1 MSNKIYLDYQATT
14 PVDEKILKKM
24 IPYFSENFGNPHSN
38 NHEFGRS
45 ANSAVDEAR
54 ANVANLINA
63 ETNEIIFTSGATESN
78 NLAIKSIAKNYFEK
92 DCQII
97 TVKTEHKCVL
107 ESCHELE
114 KEGFTVTYLDV
125 NEDGIIKLSDL
136 ENLLKEKP
144 ALVSIMHANN
154 EIGVLQPIKEIGEL
168 CKKYN
173 SIFHSDIAQSIGTQ
187 KIDVVEMNIDACS
200 ISAHKIYGPKGIGA
214 LYVSNHIKN
223 TLRPLMSGGGQEMN
237 LRSGTLSPA
246 LCVGIGEAC
255 KDISQNREKYTK
267 HFEEIKSTLVLE
279 LNNSNLDYVVI
290 ICAGIV
296 NIRDEWPLSNAD
308 LYEYAV
314 NKYGVSGLTDIKYYE
329 TKLVK
334 DSSGKVILPKG
345 RKVNQNFKLSYY
357 DNGIVYTN
365 DLTKLG
371 SNVVSLAN
379 PVNAISNYEY
389 ETIRNEEKRNIFV
402 LKSGFLQQFLDD
414 IKEIMVYDE
423 STQRIDDTT
432 AQTENLNISMP

>member
-24 IPYFSENFGNPHSN
+24 IPYFSEYFGNPHSN

-45 ANSAVDEAR
+45 ANNAVDEAR

-78 NLAIKSIAKNYFEK
+78 NFAIKSIAKDYFEK
-92 DCQII
+92 ECQII
-97 TVKTEHKCVL
+97 TAKTEHKCVL

-114 KEGFTVTYLDV
+114 KEGFQVTYLDV
-125 NEDGIIKLSDL
+125 DEDGIIKLSVL
-136 ENLLKEKP
+136 ENLLKEKK

-200 ISAHKIYGPKGIGA
+200 ISAHKIYGPKGIGS
-214 LYVSNHIKN
+214 LYISNNIKN

-246 LCVGIGEAC
+246 LCVGLGEAC
-255 KDISQNREKYTK
+255 RDISQNREKYTK
-267 HFEEIKSTLVLE
+267 HFEEIKSALLSD
-279 LNNSNLDYVVI
+279 LDSSNLDYVI
-290 ICAGIV
+290 NG
-296 NIRDEWPLSNAD
+296 NI
-308 LYEYAV
+308 
-314 NKYGVSGLTDIKYYE
+314 K
-329 TKLVK
+329 
-334 DSSGKVILPKG
+334 
-345 RKVNQNFKLSYY
+345 
-357 DNGIVYTN
+357 
-365 DLTKLG
+365 
-371 SNVVSLAN
+371 
-379 PVNAISNYEY
+379 
-389 ETIRNEEKRNIFV
+389 
-402 LKSGFLQQFLDD
+402 
-414 IKEIMVYDE
+414 
-423 STQRIDDTT
+423 QRIPN
-432 AQTENLNISMP
+432 NLNISIKGKVAEQMFNFMPHIALSSGSACTSGTIERSHVLSAMKLDDSRIDGSFRISAGRSTTKDEIKELIKNLIK

>member
-14 PVDEKILKKM
+14 PVDEKILNKM

-45 ANSAVDEAR
+45 ANNAVDEAR

-63 ETNEIIFTSGATESN
+63 ETNEIVFTSGATESN

-114 KEGFTVTYLDV
+114 KEGFKVTYLDV
-125 NEDGIIKLSDL
+125 NEDGIIRLSDL
-136 ENLLKEKP
+136 ENFLKEKP

-223 TLRPLMSGGGQEMN
+223 TLRPLMSGGGQENN

-255 KDISQNREKYTK
+255 KDISQNREKYVQ
-267 HFEEIKSTLVLE
+267 HFKEIKSALLSQLIISKLE
-279 LNNSNLDYVVI
+279 F
-290 ICAGIV
+290 
-296 NIRDEWPLSNAD
+296 
-308 LYEYAV
+308 
-314 NKYGVSGLTDIKYYE
+314 DI
-329 TKLVK
+329 
-334 DSSGKVILPKG
+334 
-345 RKVNQNFKLSYY
+345 
-357 DNGIVYTN
+357 NGSV
-365 DLTKLG
+365 
-371 SNVVSLAN
+371 
-379 PVNAISNYEY
+379 E
-389 ETIRNEEKRNIFV
+389 
-402 LKSGFLQQFLDD
+402 
-414 IKEIMVYDE
+414 
-423 STQRIDDTT
+423 QRIPN
-432 AQTENLNISMP
+432 NLNISIKGKVAEQMFNFMPHIALSSGSACTSGTIERSHVLSAMKLDDARIDGSFRISAGRNTTKEEIKKLISTLNNY

>member
-14 PVDEKILKKM
+14 PVDKRILDKM

-45 ANSAVDEAR
+45 ANTAVDEAR
-54 ANVANLINA
+54 TNIANLINA
-63 ETNEIIFTSGATESN
+63 ETSEVIFTSGATESN

-114 KEGFTVTYLDV
+114 QDGFKVTYLDV
-125 NEDGIIKLSDL
+125 NEDGIIKISDL
-136 ENLLKEKP
+136 ENLLKEKQ

-214 LYVSNHIKN
+214 LYISNNIKN

-246 LCVGIGEAC
+246 LCVGLGEAC
-255 KDISQNREKYTK
+255 KDLTDNREKYTK
-267 HFEEIKSTLVLE
+267 HFEEIKSILVSE
-279 LNNSNLDYVVI
+279 LNNSNLDYVI
-290 ICAGIV
+290 NG
-296 NIRDEWPLSNAD
+296 NIE
-308 LYEYAV
+308 
-314 NKYGVSGLTDIKYYE
+314 
-329 TKLVK
+329 
-334 DSSGKVILPKG
+334 
-345 RKVNQNFKLSYY
+345 
-357 DNGIVYTN
+357 
-365 DLTKLG
+365 
-371 SNVVSLAN
+371 
-379 PVNAISNYEY
+379 
-389 ETIRNEEKRNIFV
+389 
-402 LKSGFLQQFLDD
+402 
-414 IKEIMVYDE
+414 
-423 STQRIDDTT
+423 QRIPN
-432 AQTENLNISMP
+432 NLNIAIKGKVAEQLFNFMPHIALSSGSACTSGTIERSHVLSAMKLDDDRIDGSFRISAGRKTTKEEIKELIKSLNNE

>member
-24 IPYFSENFGNPHSN
+24 IPYFSEYFGNPHSN

-45 ANSAVDEAR
+45 ANNAVDEAR

-78 NLAIKSIAKNYFEK
+78 NFAIKSIAKDYFEK
-92 DCQII
+92 ECQII
-97 TVKTEHKCVL
+97 TAKTEHKCVL

-114 KEGFTVTYLDV
+114 KEGFQVTYLDV
-125 NEDGIIKLSDL
+125 DEDGIIKLSEL
-136 ENLLKEKP
+136 ENLLKEKK

-200 ISAHKIYGPKGIGA
+200 ISAHKIYGPKGIGS
-214 LYVSNHIKN
+214 LYISNHIKN

-246 LCVGIGEAC
+246 LCVGLGEAC

-267 HFEEIKSTLVLE
+267 HFEEIKSALLSD
-279 LNNSNLDYVVI
+279 LDSSKLDYVI
-290 ICAGIV
+290 NG
-296 NIRDEWPLSNAD
+296 NI
-308 LYEYAV
+308 
-314 NKYGVSGLTDIKYYE
+314 K
-329 TKLVK
+329 
-334 DSSGKVILPKG
+334 
-345 RKVNQNFKLSYY
+345 
-357 DNGIVYTN
+357 
-365 DLTKLG
+365 
-371 SNVVSLAN
+371 
-379 PVNAISNYEY
+379 
-389 ETIRNEEKRNIFV
+389 
-402 LKSGFLQQFLDD
+402 
-414 IKEIMVYDE
+414 
-423 STQRIDDTT
+423 QRIPN
-432 AQTENLNISMP
+432 NLNISIKGKVAEQMFNFMPHIALSSGSACTSGTIERSHVLSAMKLDDSRIDGSFRISAGRSTTKEEIKELISSLNNY

>member
-1 MSNKIYLDYQATT
+1 MSKKIYLDFQATT

-24 IPYFSENFGNPHSN
+24 LPFFTENFGNPHSN
-38 NHEFGRS
+38 NHSIGRL
-45 ANSAVDEAR
+45 ANEAVEEAR
-54 ANVANLINA
+54 KNVANLINA
-63 ETNEIIFTSGATESN
+63 ETSEIIFTSGATESN

-114 KEGFTVTYLDV
+114 KEGFKVTYLDV
-125 NEDGIIKLSDL
+125 NNDGIIKLSDL

-154 EIGVLQPIKEIGEL
+154 EIGVLQPVKEIGEL

-187 KIDVVEMNIDACS
+187 KIDVIEMNIDACS

-214 LYVSNHIKN
+214 LYVSNNIKN

-255 KDISQNREKYTK
+255 KDISQNREKYTR
-267 HFEEIKSTLVLE
+267 HFEEIKSTLLSE
-279 LNNSNLDYVVI
+279 LNSSNLDYVI
-290 ICAGIV
+290 
-296 NIRDEWPLSNAD
+296 
-308 LYEYAV
+308 
-314 NKYGVSGLTDIKYYE
+314 
-329 TKLVK
+329 
-334 DSSGKVILPKG
+334 
-345 RKVNQNFKLSYY
+345 
-357 DNGIVYTN
+357 NG
-365 DLTKLG
+365 
-371 SNVVSLAN
+371 NV
-379 PVNAISNYEY
+379 E
-389 ETIRNEEKRNIFV
+389 
-402 LKSGFLQQFLDD
+402 
-414 IKEIMVYDE
+414 
-423 STQRIDDTT
+423 QRIPN
-432 AQTENLNISMP
+432 NLNISIKGKVAEQLFNFMPHIALSSGSACTSGTIERSHVLSSMKLDDVRIDGSFRISAGRNTTKEEIKELIKNLNNV

>member
-24 IPYFSENFGNPHSN
+24 IPYFSEYFGNPHSN

-45 ANSAVDEAR
+45 ANNAVDEAR

-78 NLAIKSIAKNYFEK
+78 NFAIKSIAKDYFEK
-92 DCQII
+92 ECQII
-97 TVKTEHKCVL
+97 TAKTEHKCVL

-114 KEGFTVTYLDV
+114 KEGFQVTYLDV
-125 NEDGIIKLSDL
+125 DEDGIIKLSEL
-136 ENLLKEKP
+136 ENLLKEKK

-154 EIGVLQPIKEIGEL
+154 EIGVLQSIKEIGEL

-200 ISAHKIYGPKGIGA
+200 ISAHKIYGPKGIGS
-214 LYVSNHIKN
+214 LYISNNIKN

-246 LCVGIGEAC
+246 LCVGLGEAC

-267 HFEEIKSTLVLE
+267 HFEEIKSTLL
-279 LNNSNLDYVVI
+279 LDLDNSNLDYVI
-290 ICAGIV
+290 NG
-296 NIRDEWPLSNAD
+296 NID
-308 LYEYAV
+308 
-314 NKYGVSGLTDIKYYE
+314 
-329 TKLVK
+329 
-334 DSSGKVILPKG
+334 
-345 RKVNQNFKLSYY
+345 
-357 DNGIVYTN
+357 
-365 DLTKLG
+365 
-371 SNVVSLAN
+371 
-379 PVNAISNYEY
+379 
-389 ETIRNEEKRNIFV
+389 
-402 LKSGFLQQFLDD
+402 
-414 IKEIMVYDE
+414 
-423 STQRIDDTT
+423 QRIPN
-432 AQTENLNISMP
+432 NLNISIKGKVAEQMFNFMPHIALSSGSACTSGTIERSHVLSAMKLDDSRIDGSFRISAGRSTTKEEIKELIISLSNE

>member
-1 MSNKIYLDYQATT
+1 MRNKIYLDYQATT

-38 NHEFGRS
+38 NHDFGRS
-45 ANSAVDEAR
+45 ANNAVDEAR

-63 ETNEIIFTSGATESN
+63 ETNEIVFTSGATESN

-114 KEGFTVTYLDV
+114 KEEFKVTYLDV

-214 LYVSNHIKN
+214 LYISNDIKN

-255 KDISQNREKYTK
+255 KDLIENREKYTK
-267 HFEEIKSTLVLE
+267 HFEEIKSALL
-279 LNNSNLDYVVI
+279 LDLDNSKLDYVI
-290 ICAGIV
+290 
-296 NIRDEWPLSNAD
+296 
-308 LYEYAV
+308 
-314 NKYGVSGLTDIKYYE
+314 
-329 TKLVK
+329 
-334 DSSGKVILPKG
+334 
-345 RKVNQNFKLSYY
+345 
-357 DNGIVYTN
+357 NG
-365 DLTKLG
+365 
-371 SNVVSLAN
+371 NV
-379 PVNAISNYEY
+379 E
-389 ETIRNEEKRNIFV
+389 
-402 LKSGFLQQFLDD
+402 
-414 IKEIMVYDE
+414 
-423 STQRIDDTT
+423 QRIPN
-432 AQTENLNISMP
+432 NLNISIKGKVAEQLFNFMPHVALSSGSACTSGTIERSHVLSSMKLDDARIDGSFRISAGRNTTKEEIKELIKNLIK

>member
-1 MSNKIYLDYQATT
+1 MNNKIYLDYQATT

-63 ETNEIIFTSGATESN
+63 ETNEIVFTSGATESN

-125 NEDGIIKLSDL
+125 NEDGIIKLTDL

-214 LYVSNHIKN
+214 LYISNNIKN

-255 KDISQNREKYTK
+255 KDLIENREKYTK
-267 HFEEIKSTLVLE
+267 HFEEIKSTLFSE
-279 LNNSNLDYVVI
+279 LNNSNLDYVI
-290 ICAGIV
+290 
-296 NIRDEWPLSNAD
+296 
-308 LYEYAV
+308 
-314 NKYGVSGLTDIKYYE
+314 
-329 TKLVK
+329 
-334 DSSGKVILPKG
+334 
-345 RKVNQNFKLSYY
+345 
-357 DNGIVYTN
+357 NG
-365 DLTKLG
+365 
-371 SNVVSLAN
+371 NV
-379 PVNAISNYEY
+379 E
-389 ETIRNEEKRNIFV
+389 
-402 LKSGFLQQFLDD
+402 
-414 IKEIMVYDE
+414 
-423 STQRIDDTT
+423 QRIPN
-432 AQTENLNISMP
+432 NLNISIKGKVAEQLFNFMPHIALSSGSACTSGAIERSHVLSSMKLDSARIDGSFRISAGRNTTKDEIKELISSLNNC

>member
-24 IPYFSENFGNPHSN
+24 IPYFSEYFGNPHSN

-45 ANSAVDEAR
+45 ANNAVDEAR

-78 NLAIKSIAKNYFEK
+78 NFAIKSIAKDYFEK
-92 DCQII
+92 ECQII
-97 TVKTEHKCVL
+97 TAKTEHKCVL

-114 KEGFTVTYLDV
+114 KEGFQVTYLDV
-125 NEDGIIKLSDL
+125 DEDGIIKLSEL
-136 ENLLKEKP
+136 ENLLKEKK

-187 KIDVVEMNIDACS
+187 KIDIVEMNIDACS
-200 ISAHKIYGPKGIGA
+200 ISAHKIYGPKGIGS
-214 LYVSNHIKN
+214 LYISNNIKN

-246 LCVGIGEAC
+246 LCVGLGEAC

-267 HFEEIKSTLVLE
+267 HFEEIKSALLSD
-279 LNNSNLDYVVI
+279 LDSSKLDYVI
-290 ICAGIV
+290 NG
-296 NIRDEWPLSNAD
+296 NI
-308 LYEYAV
+308 
-314 NKYGVSGLTDIKYYE
+314 K
-329 TKLVK
+329 
-334 DSSGKVILPKG
+334 
-345 RKVNQNFKLSYY
+345 
-357 DNGIVYTN
+357 
-365 DLTKLG
+365 
-371 SNVVSLAN
+371 
-379 PVNAISNYEY
+379 
-389 ETIRNEEKRNIFV
+389 
-402 LKSGFLQQFLDD
+402 
-414 IKEIMVYDE
+414 
-423 STQRIDDTT
+423 QRIPN
-432 AQTENLNISMP
+432 NLNISIKGKVAEQMFNFMPHIALSSGSACTSGTIERSHVLSAMKLDDSRIDGSFRISAGRSTTKDEIKELIKCMGKNIN

>member
-63 ETNEIIFTSGATESN
+63 ETNEIVFTSGATESN

-255 KDISQNREKYTK
+255 KDLIENREKYTK
-267 HFEEIKSTLVLE
+267 HFEEIKSALLSD
-279 LNNSNLDYVVI
+279 LDSSNLDYVV
-290 ICAGIV
+290 
-296 NIRDEWPLSNAD
+296 
-308 LYEYAV
+308 
-314 NKYGVSGLTDIKYYE
+314 
-329 TKLVK
+329 
-334 DSSGKVILPKG
+334 
-345 RKVNQNFKLSYY
+345 
-357 DNGIVYTN
+357 NGN
-365 DLTKLG
+365 L
-371 SNVVSLAN
+371 
-379 PVNAISNYEY
+379 E
-389 ETIRNEEKRNIFV
+389 
-402 LKSGFLQQFLDD
+402 
-414 IKEIMVYDE
+414 
-423 STQRIDDTT
+423 QRIPN
-432 AQTENLNISMP
+432 NLNISIKGKVAEQLFNFMPHIALSSGSACTSGTIERSHVLTALKCDDIRIDGSFRISAGRNTTKDETKELIKNLNKK